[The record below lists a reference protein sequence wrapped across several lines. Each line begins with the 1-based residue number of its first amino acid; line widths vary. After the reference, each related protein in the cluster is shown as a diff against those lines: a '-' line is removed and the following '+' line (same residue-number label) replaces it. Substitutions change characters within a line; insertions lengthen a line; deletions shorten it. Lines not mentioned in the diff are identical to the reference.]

1 MVAKRIRGLL
11 LQQGNKQMVSRIVS
25 GWVDCAHQS
34 LTESTRLAVASSHSL
49 AVSVSQCQLLFG
61 EYSVVT
67 TMKQFR
73 QDVPYNATPII
84 HEDGGN
90 KWPMQEQGMC
100 CETCDLCTL

>member
-11 LQQGNKQMVSRIVS
+11 LQQGILISRWLVVS

-34 LTESTRLAVASSHSL
+34 LTESTRLAVTSSHSL
-49 AVSVSQCQLLFG
+49 AVSVSQCQLVFG
-61 EYSVVT
+61 EYSVET

-84 HEDGGN
+84 HEDCGN
-90 KWPMQEQGMC
+90 K
-100 CETCDLCTL
+100 